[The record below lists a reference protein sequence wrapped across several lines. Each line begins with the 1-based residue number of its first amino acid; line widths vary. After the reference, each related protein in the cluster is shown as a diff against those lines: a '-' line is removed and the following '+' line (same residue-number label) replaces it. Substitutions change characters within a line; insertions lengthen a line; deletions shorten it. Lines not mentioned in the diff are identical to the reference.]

1 MTFEPFAKMLPKR
14 KTSDRYDIDKEN
26 IPESN
31 PGWKSLFGFTTR
43 RHLPTLIFGCIF
55 ALGASLVTPTLA
67 IFLGNVFDSFTSF
80 GADHTDSKGL
90 HSQVITNCFGMIGL
104 GVAGWFLNGAYYAL
118 FVAFGE
124 MQASVIRSQV
134 FLELLNR
141 DVEWFEAK
149 SEGSGAL
156 LSGIQG

>member
-1 MTFEPFAKMLPKR
+1 MPFEPVAKMFPER
-14 KTSDRYDIDKEN
+14 KTSDHDDTNKEN
-26 IPESN
+26 IHGGS
-31 PGWKSLFGFTTR
+31 PGWKSLFEFTTR
-43 RHLPTLIFGCIF
+43 RHLPTLIFGSIF
-55 ALGASLVTPTLA
+55 AVVASCITLALA

-80 GADHTDSKGL
+80 GADQTGAKEL
-90 HSQVITNCFGMIGL
+90 HGEVITNCLGMIAL
-104 GVAGWFLNGAYYAL
+104 GVAGWFLNGAYYSL

-134 FLELLNR
+134 FLELLKR

-156 LSGIQG
+156 LSGIQA